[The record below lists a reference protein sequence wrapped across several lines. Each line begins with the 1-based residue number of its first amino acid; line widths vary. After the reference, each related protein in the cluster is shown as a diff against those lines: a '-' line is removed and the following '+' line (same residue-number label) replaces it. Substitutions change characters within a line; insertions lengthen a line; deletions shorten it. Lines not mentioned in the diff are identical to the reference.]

1 MSEQPPRVTTPPAA
15 DTAVPD
21 APVRRSIASFRR
33 YDEAERAVDA
43 LSDRGFPVERVAI
56 VGRELELVEQVT
68 GRLDYGRAALRGA
81 AGGAVTGALIGWLFG
96 LLSWIVPLIGLLLLT
111 VYGLVFGAIVGAALG
126 LLVHALQG
134 GRRDFS
140 SATAMRPRTYELMV
154 DEEVADDAIRTLGW
168 TGRV

>member
-1 MSEQPPRVTTPPAA
+1 MSEQSPRATAPPARSR
-15 DTAVPD
+15 VPS
-21 APVRRSIASFRR
+21 APSRRSIAGFPD
-33 YDEAERAVDA
+33 YAEAERAVDA

-68 GRLDYGRAALRGA
+68 GRLDYPRAALRGA

-111 VYGLVFGAIVGAALG
+111 VYGLIFGAVVGAILG
-126 LLVHALQG
+126 LVVHALQG

-154 DEEVADDAIRTLGW
+154 DEDVADDAVRTLGW
-168 TGRV
+168 S